1 RTDNPSKIVSYLFSW
16 CPSSILGPLEGFLE
30 NNCPHIVVGTPIRI
44 LDLIQS
50 NSLNIGN
57 FRHFVLDECDRLMG
71 NSEMHDSVVKIF
83 NFTSKPMQFLSFDV
97 LNQKTKKKLQ
107 AIYKKTYN

>member
-1 RTDNPSKIVSYLFSW
+1 MNATDWWEIPVRLF
-16 CPSSILGPLEGFLE
+16 
-30 NNCPHIVVGTPIRI
+30 
-44 LDLIQS
+44 QS
-50 NSLNIGN
+50 TRFTTLS
-57 FRHFVLDECDRLMG
+57 
-71 NSEMHDSVVKIF
+71 SEMHDSVVKIF